1 MYSLKKIFKSS
12 QESQTEF
19 NNSVC
24 DSLKICYGKSMKGDI
39 IITGDCNVEGEFSG
53 KLITDGKLII
63 TKTGKFHGDIYAE
76 NIIVEGFF
84 EGTVI
89 CKSNFLAKNTS
100 KIIGQINAVNFEFE
114 ESVNFDGTINQIN
127 KDEFSKYLRDRDT
140 PKLKP
145 KIELTN
151 TFVKPV
157 ELLVE
162 NTATK
167 KDEIKEESK
176 IKVVKLNTSKK
187 IKVDKLEADIQEPIQ
202 RQSWF

>member
-1 MYSLKKIFKSS
+1 M
-12 QESQTEF
+12 
-19 NNSVC
+19 
-24 DSLKICYGKSMKGDI
+24 
-39 IITGDCNVEGEFSG
+39 
-53 KLITDGKLII
+53 
-63 TKTGKFHGDIYAE
+63 
-76 NIIVEGFF
+76 EGFF
-84 EGTVI
+84 EGTII

-114 ESVNFDGTINQIN
+114 ESVNFDGIINQIN

-140 PKLKP
+140 PKLNP

-157 ELLVE
+157 ELLVQ
-162 NTATK
+162 NTETK

-176 IKVVKLNTSKK
+176 IKVVKLITSKK
-187 IKVDKLEADIQEPIQ
+187 IKADKLEAEIQEPIQ